1 MLSSMASA
9 SVRSVPSVLKMP
21 DDLDGRRG
29 DRFSSGYGAIARA
42 AGDVCSISVAGS
54 EKLSCRV

>member
-1 MLSSMASA
+1 MASA

-29 DRFSSGYGAIARA
+29 DRFSSGYGAIAMA